1 MATYKQVN
9 KSTNIVSVGRTA
21 PVPRGRRT
29 SNESLPVVLASDAPA
44 IPVVEQNKVQSEVA
58 LSLLGIPRAE
68 VALGIFADVNTY
80 DVNPSE
86 WSIEPIDRRQF
97 TGAEEAS
104 GIRPFIYEGSSYSS
118 NQYNWGLTHVPEE
131 AGAMIEAPPGE
142 SAVLTS
148 KRFFRYQPGRVS
160 SATFGVKS
168 SGSATKEV
176 SKTNRNP
183 SIKKYGIYDKFDG
196 YYWETRA
203 EGRGDQFGVT
213 RRTQSIIDFRFHHK
227 EFTTNTGVTNA
238 QTTDYGITGKGKE
251 PTEVSEA
258 IMNSPI
264 AYSVGSQIIIPG
276 AYADLRKHF
285 KRSTDIPQV
294 GMTIQNI
301 TVSTAN
307 SPDQY
312 GRAGHLAC
320 RDSSPLFRESTVITA
335 VERDTS
341 NNDMK
346 ISLNQPPIKGAIW
359 SIGVGLTGNGAVNPG
374 TADTD
379 NASNTANGRNE
390 SPFGYNSTAAQIKE
404 MGRKRLKF
412 SFAGENLIVRD
423 NLPLIHA
430 AIYDPSMLKDRV
442 EYEISSATNGPG
454 VVTFER
460 PASAA
465 GYTGNDL
472 IFKGARN
479 FDDSPKG
486 LYVQNVFSV
495 GQLVEYTTDATSY
508 GDSAGN
514 SFLGTGV
521 NNVFLISE
529 VDALNNTIKLS
540 ELPTRAGN
548 NSPKPVIFSNDSA
561 VSSFGDTKHYIK
573 TPVPFMFP
581 EVEYTD
587 TANNFNVSD
596 TMFPYSRNFTVFD
609 PTKTAGQT
617 ATTGTSHRGA
627 KEQFGLIDT
636 NLADT
641 AGDLD
646 NNKFEQYKADINDI
660 NSGLTCAA
668 MAGGRHY
675 NSAFETSNDKDPG
688 GTAIDRRF
696 HRKAAGWRYW
706 IEENVK
712 PEFWGVYEYK
722 VPRSRFSF
730 DSLNGGADESI
741 FYGDVVTD
749 GGKRRYPG
757 QLTNEDVKSRTS
769 VWDID
774 FGNVIMKKIE
784 FSWYGAVGALF
795 LAYVPVGSGEARWVR
810 VHHLRCSNQ
819 LKTASLGN
827 ATLPLTYTVYGGG
840 MPKQYGDPTL
850 RTTNYSSGKSVS
862 EFITKYGSSYYI
874 DGGDRGTV
882 RLFNYAQPS
891 ASKIS
896 TSKFKDEVMYKEDRG
911 TTSNKFRI
919 VAEASK
925 TNREDMYFG
934 ATVKFGSG
942 SATAIVNHVERR
954 DSIRTDN
961 GETVT
966 AATENDTSPSGF
978 ITITLDRAMVL
989 NSPVN
994 FFIDAPYTVFGLQA
1008 KRNIQ
1013 SSQDFLVRNRV
1024 QVYPTKLS
1032 VGMQTPGGGQKV
1044 TTTLSLQKN
1053 VIFQDSPVF
1062 NIYKTDADKQYK
1074 TVRFVG
1080 SDTDR
1085 NLKGSGLPTR
1095 LTSSNNSPLVRN
1107 TGIGERDGTNITYGG
1122 PHYSPASV
1130 GDKLYGWSRVTDGVT
1145 PFTLFGRLEVIGL
1158 GPRDNSPIWDFIPSD
1173 SYSGTVR
1180 FVENSY
1186 FTHAYQYYN
1195 DLGANNLGPGTDR
1208 GRLTA
1213 GITTLDQEIER
1224 LSSVKV
1230 SNEIRRPI
1238 PGTGNKVAS
1247 FFLEDGSEYFDLQPY
1262 FDYNKDYISFPLTN
1276 IPDNVFI
1283 GATINADLS
1292 PSQYGMGGGSG
1303 ESDSPR
1309 ISASLTWE
1317 EQ

>member
-86 WSIEPIDRRQF
+86 WSIDPIDKRRF
-97 TGAEEAS
+97 VGAEAAT

-118 NQYNWGLTHVPEE
+118 NEYNWGLTHVPEE

-142 SAVLTS
+142 SATLTS

-168 SGSATKEV
+168 SGSATKTV

-227 EFTTNTGVTNA
+227 EFTVNTAITNA
-238 QTTDYGITGKGKE
+238 QTTDYGIVGKGKE
-251 PTEVSEA
+251 ATEIREA

-264 AYSVGSQIIIPG
+264 AYSNGSQIIIPA
-276 AYADLRKHF
+276 AYGDLRKHF
-285 KRSTDIPQV
+285 KSSTDIPQV
-294 GMTIQNI
+294 GMMIQDI
-301 TVSTAN
+301 TVSSSS

-312 GRAGHLAC
+312 GRANMLTC
-320 RDSSPLFRESTVITA
+320 QDSSPLFRESTVITA
-335 VERDTS
+335 VEQDTS

-346 ISLNQPPIKGAIW
+346 ISLNQPPIRDSIW
-359 SIGVGLTGNGAVNPG
+359 SIGIGLAGNGAVNP
-374 TADTD
+374 A
-379 NASNTANGRNE
+379 NASSDSLSDTANGRNE
-390 SPFGYNSTAAQIKE
+390 SPFGYNAATGVIGNGK
-404 MGRKRLKF
+404 RRRRLKF
-412 SFAGENLIVRD
+412 TFAGENLLIRD

-430 AIYDPSMLKDRV
+430 GIYDPSMLKDRV

-454 VVTFER
+454 TVTFLR
-460 PASAA
+460 PESAA
-465 GYTGNDL
+465 DYLSNADDL
-472 IFKGARN
+472 QNKGARK

-508 GDSAGN
+508 TDSAGN

-521 NNVFLISE
+521 NNVFFISE
-529 VDALNNTIKLS
+529 VDAGDNSIKLS
-540 ELPTRAGN
+540 NIATRASN
-548 NSPKPVIFSNDSA
+548 NSPLAAVFTNNSA
-561 VSSFGDTKHYIK
+561 VSSFSGTKHYIK

-636 NLADT
+636 NLADA

-646 NNKFEQYKADINDI
+646 STKLEQLKADINDI

-668 MAGGRHY
+668 MGGGRHY
-675 NSAFETSNDKDPG
+675 NSATDASNDKDPG
-688 GTAIDRRF
+688 GHVVDKRF
-696 HRKAAGWRYW
+696 HRKASGWRYW
-706 IEENVK
+706 IEQNIN
-712 PEFWGVYEYK
+712 PEYWGVYEYK

-749 GGKRRYPG
+749 QGKRRYPG
-757 QLTNEDVKSRTS
+757 QLTAEEVKSRTS
-769 VWDID
+769 LWDID

-827 ATLPLTYTVYGGG
+827 ATLPLTYTVFGGG
-840 MPKQYGDPTL
+840 MPKQYGDPSL
-850 RTTNYSSGKSVS
+850 RTTNYSSGKSAS

-882 RLFNYAQPS
+882 RLFNYAQPA

-896 TSKFKDEVMYKEDRG
+896 TSKFDDEVMYEADTG
-911 TTSNKFRI
+911 TTNSVFRI
-919 VAEASK
+919 KAEPSK
-925 TNREDMYFG
+925 TGREDMYFG

-942 SATAIVNHVERR
+942 SASAIVNHVERK
-954 DSIRTDN
+954 DTVRTDSN
-961 GETVT
+961 S
-966 AATENDTSPSGF
+966 NDFSPSGL
-978 ITITLDRAMVL
+978 ITITLDRSMVL

-994 FFIDAPYTVFGLQA
+994 FFIDAPYTVFGLEA

-1032 VGMQTPGGGQKV
+1032 VGMQTPGGGQK
-1044 TTTLSLQKN
+1044 TTTSLSLRKN
-1053 VIFQDSPVF
+1053 VIFQDDVVF
-1062 NIYKTDADKQYK
+1062 KIYADDNDRKFKNVKFDGTDTQ
-1074 TVRFVG
+1074 
-1080 SDTDR
+1080 R

-1095 LTSSNNSPLVRN
+1095 LTSENNAPLRRN
-1107 TGIGERDGTNITYGG
+1107 SGAGLSGGNQTTGG
-1122 PHYSPASV
+1122 PHYTGATI
-1130 GDKLYGWSRVTDGVT
+1130 GDKLYGWARVTDGVT
-1145 PFTLFGRLEVIGL
+1145 PFTLFGRLEVADI
-1158 GPRDNSPIWDFIPSD
+1158 GPRDDSPIWDFIPSD

-1180 FVENSY
+1180 FVQGSY

-1195 DLGANNLGPGTDR
+1195 DLGANNMGPGTDR
-1208 GRLTA
+1208 GRLTSA
-1213 GITTLDQEIER
+1213 ITTFDQEIER
-1224 LSSVKV
+1224 LSSVNV

-1283 GATINADLS
+1283 GATINANLS
-1292 PSQYGMGGGSG
+1292 PSSSGLGGGSG

>member
-29 SNESLPVVLASDAPA
+29 SNESLPVVLASDAPP
-44 IPVVEQNKVQSEVA
+44 IPVVEQNKVLSEVA

-86 WSIEPIDRRQF
+86 WSIDPIDKRRF
-97 TGAEEAS
+97 VGSEVAS
-104 GIRPFIYEGSSYSS
+104 GIRPFIYEGDAYTS
-118 NQYNWGLTHVPEE
+118 NEYNWGLTHVPEE

-142 SAVLTS
+142 TATLTS

-168 SGSATKEV
+168 AGNSTKTV

-213 RRTQSIIDFRFHHK
+213 RRTQSIIDFRFSHT
-227 EFTTNTGVTNA
+227 EFTSNNNITNN
-238 QTTDYGITGKGKE
+238 QTTDYGIVGKGKE
-251 PTEVSEA
+251 LSEVSES

-264 AYSVGSQIIIPG
+264 AYSSGAVIVIP
-276 AYADLRKHF
+276 AAFDNLPLHF
-285 KRSTDIPQV
+285 KSSTDLPQI
-294 GMTIQNI
+294 GMTIQDI
-301 TVSTAN
+301 TVSSSD
-307 SPDQY
+307 SPDQF
-312 GRAGHLAC
+312 GRANMLTC
-320 RDSSPLFRESTVITA
+320 QDSSPLFRESTVITG

-341 NNDMK
+341 NNDMR
-346 ISLNQPPIKGAIW
+346 ISLNQPPIRDSIW
-359 SIGVGLTGNGAVNPG
+359 SIGTGLTSNGSVNPG
-374 TADTD
+374 
-379 NASNTANGRNE
+379 NATTQSGSQTLNGRNE
-390 SPFGYNSTAAQIKE
+390 SPFGYNPITGLGK
-404 MGRKRLKF
+404 RRRRLKF
-412 SFAGENLIVRD
+412 TFAGENVLIRD
-423 NLPLIHA
+423 NLPLIHG

-442 EYEISSATNGPG
+442 EYEISSATNSPG
-454 VVTFER
+454 TVTFVR
-460 PASAA
+460 PQSAGPYSTA
-465 GYTGNDL
+465 DDWQN
-472 IFKGARN
+472 KGARK

-508 GDSAGN
+508 TDSAGN
-514 SFLGTGV
+514 SFLRTGENNIFFISDV
-521 NNVFLISE
+521 N
-529 VDALNNTIKLS
+529 
-540 ELPTRAGN
+540 AGN
-548 NSPKPVIFSNDSA
+548 NSITLSNLASRAGDNSPLAVGFSNPNAISN
-561 VSSFGDTKHYIK
+561 FNGTKHYIK
-573 TPVPFMFP
+573 TPVPFIFP

-587 TANNFNVSD
+587 TANDFNVSD
-596 TMFPYSRNFTVFD
+596 TMFPYARDFTVFD
-609 PTKTAGQT
+609 PSKTSGQT
-617 ATTGTSHRGA
+617 ATTGNSHRGS
-627 KEQFGLIDT
+627 KERFGLLDT
-636 NLADT
+636 NLADN

-646 NNKFEQYKADINDI
+646 NDKFEQLKADVNDI

-675 NSAFETSNDKDPG
+675 NAAEDRSVVTDPAGHIVDK
-688 GTAIDRRF
+688 RF

-706 IEENVK
+706 IEQNVN
-712 PEFWGVYEYK
+712 PEYWGVYEYK

-749 GGKRRYPG
+749 QGKRRYPG
-757 QLTNEDVKSRTS
+757 QLTAEEVKSRTS
-769 VWDID
+769 LWDID
-774 FGNVIMKKIE
+774 FSNVIMKKIE

-827 ATLPLTYTVYGGG
+827 ATLPLTYTVFGGG
-840 MPKQYGDPTL
+840 MPKQYGDPIL
-850 RTTNYSSGKSVS
+850 RTTNYASGKSAS

-882 RLFNYAQPS
+882 RLFNYSQPS
-891 ASKIS
+891 TSKIS
-896 TSKFKDEVMYKEDRG
+896 TSKFDDEVMYPSDRG
-911 TTSNKFRI
+911 TTNNIFRI
-919 VAEASK
+919 KAQPSK

-934 ATVKFGSG
+934 STVRFGNG
-942 SATAIVNHVERR
+942 SATAIVNHIERK
-954 DSIRTDN
+954 DTIRGSVGSN
-961 GETVT
+961 
-966 AATENDTSPSGF
+966 NTSPDGYY
-978 ITITLDRAMVL
+978 TITLDRSMVL

-994 FFIDAPYTVFGLQA
+994 FFIDAPYTIFGVEA

-1032 VGMQTPGGGQKV
+1032 VGMQTPNGQKT
-1044 TTTLSLQKN
+1044 TTTLALQKN
-1053 VIFQDSPVF
+1053 VIFQDDTVF
-1062 NIYKTDADKQYK
+1062 KIYINDNDKEFK
-1074 TVRFVG
+1074 TVKFVG
-1080 SDTDR
+1080 TDNQR

-1095 LTSSNNSPLVRN
+1095 LTAENNSPLRRN
-1107 TGIGERDGTNITYGG
+1107 SASALDESPNGNNQTTGG
-1122 PHYSPASV
+1122 PHYDGATI
-1130 GDKLYGWSRVTDGVT
+1130 GDKLYGWTRVTDGVT
-1145 PFTLFGRLEVIGL
+1145 PFTLFGRLEVVDI

-1173 SYSGTVR
+1173 SYSGTIR
-1180 FVENSY
+1180 FVKDSY

-1195 DLGANNLGPGTDR
+1195 DLGAEKSGPGTDR

-1213 GITTLDQEIER
+1213 AITTFDQEIER

-1238 PGTGNKVAS
+1238 PGTGSKVAS

-1283 GATINADLS
+1283 GATINANLS
-1292 PSQYGMGGGSG
+1292 PSIAQPGAG